1 MKFFQNME
9 RKFGK
14 YAISN
19 LMLYIT
25 ILYAAGLLF
34 YVFSPV
40 SYLTTYYEYLALRGD
55 ALLHGQIWR
64 LLTFLIYPPAFGS
77 FNFTQI
83 FFGVIA
89 LFMYYSLGR
98 TLEQVWGSFR
108 FNVFVIMGI
117 IGQAVACL
125 TGYLVFNQIWIMT
138 TGFINLSIFLV
149 FCLAFPNTTFMLFM
163 IIPVKASWLAVA
175 DGCVY
180 LYSFITGNSATRC
193 QILISLAA
201 VLLFFF
207 ISRRAPLPS
216 AKQIKVRR
224 DFKKQTKMVPETQAR
239 HRCAVCGRTEKD
251 GADLEFRYCSKCQ
264 GNYEYCQDHLY
275 THRHVTSDDQGGS
288 RPDNIT
294 QISQGDKRSQ

>member
-9 RKFGK
+9 RRFGR
-14 YAISN
+14 YAIRN

-25 ILYAAGLLF
+25 ILYGAGLLF
-34 YVFSPV
+34 YVFNPNT
-40 SYLTTYYEYLALRGD
+40 YLSTYYMYLSLRGD

-64 LLTFLIYPPAFGS
+64 LLTFLIYPPAFGN
-77 FNFTQI
+77 FEFTQI

-98 TLEQVWGSFR
+98 TLEQIWGAFR
-108 FNVFVIMGI
+108 FNVFMIMGI
-117 IGQAVACL
+117 LGQVICCL
-125 TGYLVFNQIWIMT
+125 VGYLVFHQVWIMT

-149 FCLAFPNTTFMLFM
+149 FCLTFPDTTFMLFM

-180 LYSFITGNSATRC
+180 LFSFITGSWGARA
-193 QILISLAA
+193 QILISLCT

-216 AKQIKVRR
+216 RKQLKVRKE
-224 DFKKQTKMVPETQAR
+224 FKKQTKMVPETQTR

-275 THRHVTSDDQGGS
+275 THKHVVLDDPS
-288 RPDNIT
+288 TLPKNNIT
-294 QISQGDKRSQ
+294 QIPQGDKDKQ

>member
-14 YAISN
+14 YAIRN

-25 ILYAAGLLF
+25 ILYAAGLVF
-34 YVFSPV
+34 YVFSPAA
-40 SYLTTYYEYLALRGD
+40 YITTYYQYLALRGD
-55 ALLHGQIWR
+55 SLLHGQIWR
-64 LLTFLIYPPAFGS
+64 LITFLIYPPAFGS
-77 FNFTQI
+77 FEFTQI

-89 LFMYYSLGR
+89 LFMYYSLGK
-98 TLEQVWGSFR
+98 TLEQIWGAFR

-117 IGQAVACL
+117 IGQAVCCL
-125 TGYLVFNQIWIMT
+125 VGYLLFHQIWLMT

-149 FCLAFPNTTFMLFM
+149 FCLSFPNATFMLFM

-180 LYSFITGNSATRC
+180 LFSFITGNWATRT
-193 QILISLAA
+193 QILISLVA
-201 VLLFFF
+201 VLLFFV
-207 ISRRAPLPS
+207 ISRRTPLPT
-216 AKQIKVRR
+216 KEQVKVRNE
-224 DFKKQTKMVPETQAR
+224 FKKQTKMIPESQTR

-275 THRHVTSDDQGGS
+275 THKHVTSDNASGPQQN
-288 RPDNIT
+288 NIT
-294 QISQGDKRSQ
+294 QISQGDK